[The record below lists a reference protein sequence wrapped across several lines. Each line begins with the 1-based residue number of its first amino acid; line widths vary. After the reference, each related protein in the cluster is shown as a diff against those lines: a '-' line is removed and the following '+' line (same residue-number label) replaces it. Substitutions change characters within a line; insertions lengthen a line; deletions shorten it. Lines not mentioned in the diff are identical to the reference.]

1 MRSLHCISSVN
12 SKLDADI
19 SYGCAGTPGTITC
32 DIRETGNTV
41 SKPRALGYVL
51 LGYVLLGLLS
61 LLSCN
66 TNSGL
71 SAKHPDGGTVASS
84 EPLPPD
90 GGCPE
95 PTSVCGTGNGAH
107 CYALEDDP
115 MNCGACGRVCTPG
128 IACVAGACQQRKCT
142 GTLSFQKIATYPP
155 SLDSSYYRGADM
167 NRDGRLDLLEF
178 GTGLT
183 IWLGHDDG
191 TFVASTSYPTT
202 GTAQTWNLP
211 GYAAVGD
218 FNEDG
223 LADLV
228 VTKPDGSDV
237 QIRPGQPGGGLGGSA
252 GTPLSRLL
260 MGDLDGDGHLDV
272 VFSPDVANSSASRVL
287 IRRGAGNGNLV
298 GPSSYT
304 IPNENTAVEAL
315 LDWDGDG
322 TLDILIRGTSGL
334 HILHGNGDGSFA
346 EDQPCAV
353 ASANLCVFADLN
365 QDGKLDVVWQPFY
378 SQRLATIFGQGDCNF
393 TPRTDYP
400 LSVQADI
407 TGNQLPGFVLGDI
420 TGDGLPD
427 ILILNS
433 KSTTPLFSGNRD
445 GTFSP
450 QADLLIDTS
459 DWPYVWIADVNDDG
473 RADIVSAGSRGI
485 EVYANTCDV
494 P

>member
-1 MRSLHCISSVN
+1 MS
-12 SKLDADI
+12 
-19 SYGCAGTPGTITC
+19 
-32 DIRETGNTV
+32 
-41 SKPRALGYVL
+41 RALVWVV
-51 LGYVLLGLLS
+51 YVLLGLS
-61 LLSCN
+61 LLCCG
-66 TNSGL
+66 TKSGL
-71 SAKHPDGGTVASS
+71 ALRHPDGGSEASS
-84 EPLPPD
+84 APLPSD

-95 PTSVCGTGNGAH
+95 PSGVCGTGNGAR
-107 CYALEDDP
+107 CYSLEDDP

-128 IACVAGACQQRKCT
+128 IACVAGTCQQRKCT
-142 GTLSFQKIATYPP
+142 GALSFQKIATYLP
-155 SLDSSYYRGADM
+155 SFDGGYYRGADM

-183 IWLGHDDG
+183 LWLGHDDG

-252 GTPLSRLL
+252 GAPLPCLL

-272 VFSPDVANSSASRVL
+272 VFSPVSDSRVL
-287 IRRGAGNGNLV
+287 IRRGVGNGNLV
-298 GPSSYT
+298 GPSTYT
-304 IPNENTAVEAL
+304 IPNETAAAIAL
-315 LDWDGDG
+315 LDWDGNG
-322 TLDILIRGTSGL
+322 TLDILISAMNGL
-334 HILHGNGDGSFA
+334 NILYGNGDGSFA

-353 ASANLCVFADLN
+353 VGGLFADLN
-365 QDGKLDVVWQPFY
+365 QDGKLDIIWQPLY
-378 SQRLATIFGQGDCNF
+378 GQRLATIFGQGGCNF

-400 LSVQADI
+400 LSVQAGI
-407 TGNQLPGFVLGDI
+407 TSNGSPGFVLGDI
-420 TGDGLPD
+420 SGDGLLD
-427 ILILNS
+427 VLILDS
-433 KSTTPLFSGNRD
+433 KSTTPLLSGNRD

-459 DWPYVWIADVNDDG
+459 DWPYVWIADVNNDG

-494 P
+494 Q